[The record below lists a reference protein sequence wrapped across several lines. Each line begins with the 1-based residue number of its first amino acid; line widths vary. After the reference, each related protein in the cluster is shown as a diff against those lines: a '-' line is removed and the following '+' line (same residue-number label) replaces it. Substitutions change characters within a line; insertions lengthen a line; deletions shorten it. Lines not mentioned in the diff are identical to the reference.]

1 MIKGQ
6 MRMDYKVRY
15 FLKMDYILQYLLKMI
30 YLFFDET
37 DANYA
42 SGYGYCMSV
51 AGDGDDG
58 VDDDDG
64 DGADDDGYYVIAQC
78 DDLMLR
84 EYAF

>member
-1 MIKGQ
+1 
-6 MRMDYKVRY
+6 
-15 FLKMDYILQYLLKMI
+15 MI

-64 DGADDDGYYVIAQC
+64 DGADDDGYYVIA
-78 DDLMLR
+78 
-84 EYAF
+84 

>member
-15 FLKMDYILQYLLKMI
+15 FLKMDYTLQYLLKMI

-37 DANYA
+37 DASYA

-51 AGDGDDG
+51 DGDGYGDGD
-58 VDDDDG
+58 G
-64 DGADDDGYYVIAQC
+64 DGDGYYVIAQC